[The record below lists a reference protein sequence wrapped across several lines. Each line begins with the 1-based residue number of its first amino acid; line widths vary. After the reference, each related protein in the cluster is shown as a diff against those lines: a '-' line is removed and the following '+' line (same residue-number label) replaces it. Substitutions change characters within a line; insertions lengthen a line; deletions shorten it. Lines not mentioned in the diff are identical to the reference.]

1 MNVPPGWESLGP
13 EAKRELLAQLL
24 RQKTEARVFPLSYG
38 QEALWFLY
46 QMAPDSVAYNVAF
59 TARLHSPV
67 DVAALERAFARVVAR
82 HEMLR
87 VTFEALGEEPAQRIH
102 DEVPVRIEEIDG
114 RAWTTTDLMRS
125 MAALY
130 QRPFDLQKGPPFR
143 LTLVRGRGG
152 HVRPPAGRPSHRLR
166 RVVDGGAPQGLVH
179 PVSRGTV
186 GDATHAR
193 PADHPVFRFRPLAGG
208 PVERAARGRRCG
220 PTGMAS

>member
-46 QMAPDSVAYNVAF
+46 QMAPDSVSYNVAF

-143 LTLVRGRGG
+143 LTLVRGKG
-152 HVRPPAGRPSHRLR
+152 AGRPSSCWSSITSSSTGR
-166 RVVDGGAPQGLVH
+166 RWGCS
-179 PVSRGTV
+179 SRTGSPCIP
-186 GDATHAR
+186 R
-193 PADHPVFRFRPLAGG
+193 NC
-208 PVERAARGRRCG
+208 RGRHPRS
-220 PTGMAS
+220 PR